1 MIKNLY
7 FYIFLGLVALY
18 FFYVQSAY
26 NYVEGYRNAKVFIGK
41 TLDPKNG
48 LIYMNE
54 NNFGSHSIYETG
66 IVRKPNINIYAN
78 SYPGNY
84 PGYYS

>member
-18 FFYVQSAY
+18 FFYVQSTY
-26 NYVEGYRNAKVFIGK
+26 NYVEGYINAKVFIGEA
-41 TLDPKNG
+41 PEPRNG

-66 IVRKPNINIYAN
+66 IVRKPTIYAN
-78 SYPGNY
+78 SYPHNY
-84 PGYYS
+84 PGYY